1 MKGDNGTSKARR
13 EWRQLHILIEAL
25 RKSCMKKLSNQGQ
38 NYTIRD
44 SLFPRIPSYF
54 KHIICMAAM
63 LYM

>member
-25 RKSCMKKLSNQGQ
+25 RKSCMKKISNQGQ

-44 SLFPRIPSYF
+44 S
-54 KHIICMAAM
+54 
-63 LYM
+63 